1 MFVEAALLG
10 MVIGLLR
17 GGNIKRLGRINLRG
31 WGLALI
37 ALLIQAGLW
46 VDCGGRINCPVE
58 LTPYLHLLSYLP
70 LLIFAY
76 INREQPGMKLIGLGL
91 LLNLLVIAANGGAMP
106 VDMNKLV
113 PPPGE
118 GPLIETGSPIHVPL
132 TGTTKFPYL
141 ADIFRLPYGKNRLIS
156 WGDIALVA
164 GLIHFIQQGMQ
175 RKRKVSKRRAH
186 QKTAF

>member
-76 INREQPGMKLIGLGL
+76 INHDSPMKRLPGL
-91 LLNLLVIAANGGAMP
+91 LLNL
-106 VDMNKLV
+106 
-113 PPPGE
+113 
-118 GPLIETGSPIHVPL
+118 
-132 TGTTKFPYL
+132 
-141 ADIFRLPYGKNRLIS
+141 
-156 WGDIALVA
+156 W
-164 GLIHFIQQGMQ
+164 
-175 RKRKVSKRRAH
+175 
-186 QKTAF
+186 